1 MATTKV
7 IPGVLDLNA
16 TGADKGLKMNNE
28 VVEDEKKMLQLKDFE
43 KDTLKLSYGKKKHY
57 IIKII

>member
-16 TGADKGLKMNNE
+16 TGADKGLKMPSGTEFNRPT
-28 VVEDEKKMLQLKDFE
+28 DATGQD
-43 KDTLKLSYGKKKHY
+43 
-57 IIKII
+57 